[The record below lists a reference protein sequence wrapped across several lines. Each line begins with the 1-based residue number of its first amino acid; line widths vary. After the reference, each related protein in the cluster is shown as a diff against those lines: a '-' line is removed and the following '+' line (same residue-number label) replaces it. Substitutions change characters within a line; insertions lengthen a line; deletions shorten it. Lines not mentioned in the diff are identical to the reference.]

1 MTTNLAKAKV
11 GMIIRNKRTASMY
24 QIDIVEAD
32 RVYLRPYWAGQGC
45 RSTWKTIT
53 RLWCD
58 CYRVDDTAVTAVQP

>member
-1 MTTNLAKAKV
+1 MTTNLAKAAV
-11 GMIIRNKRTASMY
+11 GMIIRNKRTGSMY

-32 RVYLRPYWAGQGC
+32 RVYMRPYWTGQGC